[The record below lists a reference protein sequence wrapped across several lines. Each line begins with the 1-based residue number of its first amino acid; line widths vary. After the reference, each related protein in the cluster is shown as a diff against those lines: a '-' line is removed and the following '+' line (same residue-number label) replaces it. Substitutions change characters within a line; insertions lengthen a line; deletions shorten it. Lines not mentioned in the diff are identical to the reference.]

1 MNKLY
6 SIVALYFAMVVLCT
20 LIPVPA
26 HSDVIKEIRLDELNT
41 LVVRQEDE
49 RTVSVEILYTE
60 RRNLVQRFTSGN
72 GMIEADDVRVVNLG
86 GSSKEDPQ
94 YLATIHVWG
103 SNYGAMIGII
113 VYRLIWWE
121 FLIIPD
127 DRFSVVDIDGD
138 GVLEIR
144 CERLQQ
150 KTYDFVRG
158 VLKEKE
164 TANKSLKV
172 DAAKDRRAP

>member
-1 MNKLY
+1 MKKHY
-6 SIVALYFAMVVLCT
+6 GIIALHFVIVVLST
-20 LIPVPA
+20 LITAAA
-26 HSDVIKEIRLDELNT
+26 HAGVIKEIRLDKLNT

-72 GMIEADDVRVVNLG
+72 GLVEADDIRTVNLA
-86 GSSKEDPQ
+86 GSSEDPQ
-94 YLATIHVWG
+94 YLVTIHVWG

-121 FLIIPD
+121 FLIIPY
-127 DRFSVVDIDGD
+127 DRFSVADIDGD
-138 GVLEIR
+138 GVLEIQ
-144 CERLQQ
+144 CERLQR

-158 VLKEKE
+158 VLKEKA
-164 TANKSLKV
+164 TANKSLKG
-172 DAAKDRRAP
+172 DAAKDRCAP

>member
-1 MNKLY
+1 MKKRY
-6 SIVALYFAMVVLCT
+6 AIVAVHFVTVVLST
-20 LIPVPA
+20 LITMAA
-26 HSDVIKEIRLDELNT
+26 HAGVIKEIRLDKLNT

-49 RTVSVEILYTE
+49 HTVSVEILYTE
-60 RRNLVQRFTSGN
+60 RRNLIQRFTSGN
-72 GMIEADDVRVVNLG
+72 GFVEANDIRAVNLS
-86 GSSKEDPQ
+86 GSSKDPQ
-94 YLATIHVWG
+94 YLVTIHVWG

-127 DRFSVVDIDGD
+127 DRFSVADVDGD
-138 GVLEIR
+138 GVLEIQ

-158 VLKEKE
+158 VLKEKA
-164 TANKSLKV
+164 TVNKSLKR
-172 DAAKDRRAP
+172 DAARDRRAP